1 MDTDPQGSDPFDQL
15 LGALGDAP
23 AEGTA
28 DSGEPEPEQQPE
40 DQPAEETTDAVE
52 AIEEVEFDGK
62 KLAIPAGTPPELVIG
77 VTKLANDL
85 KADYTRKTQEVAE
98 SRKSIEARSEA
109 IQQQEALLSAN
120 FSKAVEYKAL
130 QDRLNQFEQIDWQ
143 ALADSDPG
151 QATKLNLAFQQLQRQ
166 AGKLYGELRQGHE
179 QQQQLTAHQ
188 RQLLIEQGQ
197 RELQKR
203 IPKWGA
209 EVAKSITE
217 KAQTYGFTADELS
230 KQIDPRFV
238 HVLHDAMQWQK
249 LQEEKPKAL
258 QKVANAP
265 KVLKPAASA
274 PQKTTNQAAA
284 ERLKKFGRIEDLAK
298 LL

>member
-1 MDTDPQGSDPFDQL
+1 MDTDPSGSDPFDQL
-15 LGALGDAP
+15 LGALGVAP
-23 AEGTA
+23 DEETA

-40 DQPAEETTDAVE
+40 GQPAEETTEAVE
-52 AIEEVEFDGK
+52 ESEQIEFDGK
-62 KLAIPAGTPPELVIG
+62 TLEIPKGTPPELVIG

-98 SRKSIEARSEA
+98 SRKSIEQRSEA

-151 QATKLNLAFQQLQRQ
+151 QATKLNLAFQQLQHQ

-217 KAQTYGFTADELS
+217 KAQNYGFTADELS
-230 KQIDPRFV
+230 RQIDPRFV

-284 ERLKKFGRIEDLAK
+284 DRLKKFGRIEDLAK